1 MIKFQKPLS
10 EINYIISFDLA
21 LYKTGISLYNIKQKS
36 IVRTDKIEVS
46 HTDETPVATLYT
58 KLKEYLTSA
67 VEKYGNLLMI
77 VKEAMPAQAGRFT
90 TIATLQTLAKA
101 HAALDIAVAKVDG
114 VDFYDE
120 TGVHA
125 VSVKALFKTEENP
138 KPTKT
143 DIKKAV
149 CIYYG
154 LEVGDLTDDESD
166 SIAVIYTLV
175 KKKWNADINE
185 EIKRIK
191 KEIKGLKQERAIE
204 AHQKRIEELQ
214 GMLLEVE

>member
-1 MIKFQKPLS
+1 MYKFKKPLS
-10 EINYIISFDLA
+10 EIDYIISFDLA

-46 HTDETPVATLYT
+46 HTDEMPVATLYT
-58 KLKEYLTSA
+58 KLKGYLTSA

-77 VKEAMPAQAGRFT
+77 VKEAMPAQAGKFT